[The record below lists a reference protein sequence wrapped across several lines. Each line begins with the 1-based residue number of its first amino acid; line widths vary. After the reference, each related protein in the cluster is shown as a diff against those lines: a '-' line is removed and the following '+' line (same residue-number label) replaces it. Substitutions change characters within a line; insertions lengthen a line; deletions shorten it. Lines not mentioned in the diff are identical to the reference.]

1 VLNTFGAQRVMWG
14 SDWPVLELA
23 GLYAGWFEASQH
35 LASTLSPSE
44 RDELFG
50 GTARRTY
57 QL

>member
-1 VLNTFGAQRVMWG
+1 
-14 SDWPVLELA
+14 
-23 GLYAGWFEASQH
+23 